1 MKAKGKRLLSV
12 LLTLCIVATLVP
24 AMSMSAHAT
33 IDYGTGDWS
42 NGYGWWSQDQSVYS
56 DMRDWGCYLTAKA
69 KMLVQAGIA
78 DSNPANF
85 NPDVY
90 YKWENSCGYTDSDMY
105 SKTYYAPQYYADS
118 VGKKMTYEGV
128 TYENNTDKVWENIRA
143 GKYTILRYYHPTYGS
158 HYVFVNNGA
167 SIETGRIRVFQS
179 GYSFRK
185 GVGSGT
191 QDLSYTISEILTY
204 SADKASTASAT
215 IREGVYLLR
224 SALDNDLVI
233 GIQNESTNWNANVE
247 LQKYSG
253 SSSQLFRI
261 IRFNDCYTIVDVN
274 SQLSLDVTNESDAAG
289 TNIQQYY
296 YWPEQTK
303 AQQWYFEDAG
313 NGYYYVR
320 SAVGTYVDV
329 LGGVAANG
337 QNVQMYSFNG
347 TDAQKWKLEDAPTA
361 AMAEG
366 NYFLR
371 SALDNDLVIGIQN
384 ESTDWNANVE
394 LQKYSG
400 SSSQLFKIRRFNDCY
415 TIVDVN
421 SQLSLDVTNES
432 DAAGTNI
439 QQYYYWPEQTKAQ
452 QWYFEDAGNGYYYI
466 RSALGT
472 YVDVL
477 GGVAANGQNVQMY
490 PFNGTD
496 AQKWKL
502 EDAPTIVSQRYQ
514 GSDWNEGWYEGE
526 WSNDKPNGYG
536 KLTYDDFDDG
546 KFYTL
551 DIDGTS
557 YKALSYEGYFEDGWR
572 AGNGV
577 VIYEGGYREEGVFY
591 GRWSAGKTVFE
602 GKRWKTTDDS
612 EGYWPLTMVAISSA
626 DSDDQLGDWVY
637 TKEPKPSAT
646 DVVSVKLDAAS
657 LSLKKGDSAVLIVT
671 VSPESAA
678 DKDVTWTSSN
688 SDVAKV
694 NSNGKVTGVASGTA
708 TITAAAGGKSA
719 SCTVTVSEKTAATEL
734 PKQASNVHFE
744 RVTIYFQDQFTDVPS
759 DQWYTGSVADAFEL
773 GLMKGNSRDTF
784 NPYGDVTIAEAVTMA
799 ARIHSIYSTG
809 TENFDQST
817 GGAWYQSYLD
827 YALENGII
835 SRAYYNCDVSHK
847 ATRAQFAEIFAKSLP
862 AEGLL
867 AINDISDGVI
877 PDVSS
882 GESYA
887 EYVYLLYRAGIL
899 TGSDSN
905 GTFNPQTYIT
915 RAESAAIVSRMAE
928 SSNRVLFYLG

>member
-320 SAVGTYVDV
+320 SAV
-329 LGGVAANG
+329 
-337 QNVQMYSFNG
+337 
-347 TDAQKWKLEDAPTA
+347 
-361 AMAEG
+361 
-366 NYFLR
+366 
-371 SALDNDLVIGIQN
+371 
-384 ESTDWNANVE
+384 
-394 LQKYSG
+394 
-400 SSSQLFKIRRFNDCY
+400 
-415 TIVDVN
+415 
-421 SQLSLDVTNES
+421 
-432 DAAGTNI
+432 
-439 QQYYYWPEQTKAQ
+439 
-452 QWYFEDAGNGYYYI
+452 
-466 RSALGT
+466 GT